1 LAGES
6 AKEVQMKRQARAIR
20 ILILLM
26 SALVMARV
34 GSADCR
40 FISPES
46 TDPAIR
52 AWLDDHF
59 VCYEAGAGAHERL
72 FLFLPGTTG
81 RPDMY
86 TTLCKE
92 AALAGLHA
100 INLSYTNDK
109 AVEWTYCRESDE
121 DDCTGKVRLE
131 QLEGKDYSREI
142 EIDRANSIEN
152 RLIKLLRYLDEHFPE
167 EDWDRYLTEEGDLE
181 WERIVVSGH
190 SQGGGHALMIGTH
203 RKVARVVMFAWVD
216 FHKGELAKWI
226 TPDTTTP
233 LDRIYA
239 IRHLEDRIEHTREV
253 WRKLDLYRFGPEVDV
268 DEADP
273 PYSNTHLLV
282 SSMDTSAVKAMDDR
296 YSRYAGHMIIITDD
310 HTPVDE
316 EGRPLLAEM
325 WRYMMGVVE

>member
-1 LAGES
+1 M
-6 AKEVQMKRQARAIR
+6 KEVAMRHVASTTRVLSLLVTVL
-20 ILILLM
+20 LIGRGG
-26 SALVMARV
+26 A
-34 GSADCR
+34 ADCR
-40 FISPES
+40 LISPES
-46 TDPAIR
+46 TDPAIK
-52 AWLDDHF
+52 AWLDDHYA
-59 VCYEAGAGAHERL
+59 CYEAGAGAHERL

-86 TTLCKE
+86 TMLGKE

-131 QLEGKDYSREI
+131 QLEGSDYSREI
-142 EIDRANSIEN
+142 VIDRADSIEN
-152 RLIKLLRYLDEHFPE
+152 RTIRLLQYLDEHFPE
-167 EDWDRYLTEEGDLE
+167 EDWDRYLTEEGDLF

-203 RKVARVVMFAWVD
+203 RKVARVAMFAWVD
-216 FHKGELAKWI
+216 FHGGELAKWI

-239 IRHLEDRIEHTREV
+239 IRHLEDRIDHTRQV
-253 WRKLDLYRFGPEVDV
+253 WRTLDLYRFGPEVDV
-268 DEADP
+268 DKADP
-273 PYSNTHLLV
+273 PYDNTHVLV
-282 SSMDTSAVKAMDDR
+282 SSMDTSAVAAMDDR
-296 YSRYAGHMIIITDD
+296 YARYAGHMIIITDD

-316 EGRPLLAEM
+316 EGRPLFADM
-325 WRYMMGVVE
+325 WRYMMGAID